1 MAIDEWNTEQHALP
15 PFASG
20 SNRQKEHDDDIEMS
34 DHTEEPNQA
43 DSKDTVMSDVENPPN
58 YSPSPLIESQP
69 RTTANKS
76 HRKLPSHREGHRRSK
91 KERARKGKARVANI
105 NTGQHAPPFPLSP
118 NHMEE
123 HNDGI
128 EMLDHTEDP
137 DPVEIKK
144 EQNQADPENIVMSD
158 VEDYPSHSPPSPP
171 ESQYTSLG
179 RNEPES
185 YTKPTANTN
194 HRALPSPSSPIST
207 SRKTGLSTKLDQ
219 AASSRILKKPKNKPL
234 KKAKAFTE

>member
-1 MAIDEWNTEQHALP
+1 MREPAGNGHRRMANTNTEQHTLP

-20 SNRQKEHDDDIEMS
+20 SNRQKEHDDDIEIS

-58 YSPSPLIESQP
+58 YSPSPLIESQT
-69 RTTANKS
+69 RTTANKN
-76 HRKLPSHREGHRRSK
+76 HRKLPPHREGHRRSK
-91 KERARKGKARVANI
+91 KERARKGKARVAKI
-105 NTGQHAPPFPLSP
+105 NTGQHALPPFPLSP

-128 EMLDHTEDP
+128 EMSDHREDL

-171 ESQYTSLG
+171 ESQS
-179 RNEPES
+179 R
-185 YTKPTANTN
+185 PTANKN
-194 HRALPSPSSPIST
+194 HKSLPS
-207 SRKTGLSTKLDQ
+207 
-219 AASSRILKKPKNKPL
+219 
-234 KKAKAFTE
+234 